1 MKKLITIGF
10 TVRVLSFA
18 VVLILG
24 IINLNMALKTV
35 ADDAKTYFASLEG
48 GRQEFNCVSRGYS
61 VHSVA
66 RTRRLSDEGSCLLVP
81 TPFDVKRVV
90 YVTTEIVNLDGH
102 KQNVQASIAYPE
114 GVTLV
119 DKSLKVNGVASAS
132 SESPIGSD
140 DFDRDI
146 IATSSKR
153 DERVILEYA
162 FVVDP
167 AVFPEN
173 GVIWVRNDIAINF
186 EPVFTAIGIRMLNT
200 TGLLVT
206 STLALVFVLVYVGRR
221 LQMFFKN
228 RKKRS

>member
-24 IINLNMALKTV
+24 IINLNMALRTV
-35 ADDAKTYFASLEG
+35 ADDTKTYCASLEG

-206 STLALVFVLVYVGRR
+206 STLALVCVLVYVGRR

>member
-1 MKKLITIGF
+1 M
-10 TVRVLSFA
+10 
-18 VVLILG
+18 
-24 IINLNMALKTV
+24 
-35 ADDAKTYFASLEG
+35 
-48 GRQEFNCVSRGYS
+48 
-61 VHSVA
+61 
-66 RTRRLSDEGSCLLVP
+66 
-81 TPFDVKRVV
+81 
-90 YVTTEIVNLDGH
+90 
-102 KQNVQASIAYPE
+102 
-114 GVTLV
+114 TLV